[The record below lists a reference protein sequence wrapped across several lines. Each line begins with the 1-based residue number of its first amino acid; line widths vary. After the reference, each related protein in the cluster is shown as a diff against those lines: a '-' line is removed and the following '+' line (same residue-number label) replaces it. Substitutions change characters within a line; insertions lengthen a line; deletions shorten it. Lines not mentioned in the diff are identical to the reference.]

1 MKNYLF
7 TISLLIATS
16 TFIGLMSA
24 CNDAKSPKTKNSF
37 IVRGNCEM
45 CKERI
50 EETAMGIAGVK
61 KAVWD
66 VESKEMVIEFD
77 STKVDL
83 KNIHTALAKAGHGT
97 GLQEATDAANETLPP
112 CCRKGADMH

>member
-1 MKNYLF
+1 MKKNLF

-24 CNDAKSPKTKNSF
+24 CNDSKSPKTKNSF

-50 EETAMGIAGVK
+50 EETALGIGGVQ
-61 KAVWD
+61 KAEWD
-66 VESKEMVIEFD
+66 VDSKKIILEFD

-83 KNIHTALAKAGHGT
+83 KNIHTALANAGHST
-97 GLQEATDAANETLPP
+97 ALQEATDAANEALPP